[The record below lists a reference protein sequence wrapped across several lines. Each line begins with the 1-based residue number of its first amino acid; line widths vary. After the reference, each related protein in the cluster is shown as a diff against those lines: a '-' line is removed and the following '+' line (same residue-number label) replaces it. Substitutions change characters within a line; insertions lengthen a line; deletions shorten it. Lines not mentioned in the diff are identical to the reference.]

1 MAREDDMDLQF
12 DQERNIVYIK
22 LSGHLNREVILNA
35 FDVVVADERY
45 QKGMGRLWDFR
56 DADLSGLS
64 PSTIES
70 MAKHSAKFPAGI
82 NDVKVAFV
90 VGRELEFGLVKMF
103 ESFSLDV
110 MTKIASFYS
119 MEEAEAWMSR

>member
-1 MAREDDMDLQF
+1 MDLHF
-12 DQERNIVYIK
+12 DQDKNIAYIR
-22 LSGHLNREVILNA
+22 LSGHLSREVILNA
-35 FDVVVADERY
+35 FDAAVADERY

-56 DADLSGLS
+56 EADLSGLS

-70 MAKHSAKFPAGI
+70 MAKHSTKFPAGI

-103 ESFSLDV
+103 EAFSLDA
-110 MTKIASFYS
+110 MTKISTFYS
-119 MEEAEAWMSR
+119 MEGAEAWMSR